1 VSGSDD
7 RGPDTPL
14 DPRHE
19 SEPDGGAD
27 PPEYRGRR
35 LRVRRERHALPD
47 GRRVSL
53 DAVRAPAVA
62 YILPLLDDGR
72 VVLIRQYRP
81 IVGEEIWE
89 LPAGTIEAGESPEAC
104 ARRELAEETGY
115 EAGRVEPLG
124 EALADP
130 GLTDERIF
138 LFVARDLRPVAR
150 GLDSDEHIEVVPA
163 PLTEAYRMADA
174 GEILDA
180 GTLVALFR
188 LRSRSGR

>member
-1 VSGSDD
+1 VSASDD
-7 RGPDTPL
+7 P
-14 DPRHE
+14 
-19 SEPDGGAD
+19 A
-27 PPEYRGRR
+27 EYRGRR

-53 DAVRAPAVA
+53 DAVRVPNVA
-62 YILPLLDDGR
+62 YVVPLLDDGR

-81 IVGEEIWE
+81 IVSAEIWE

-104 ARRELAEETGY
+104 ARRELAEEAGY
-115 EAGRVEPLG
+115 GAGRLDPLG

-150 GLDSDEHIEVVPA
+150 GLDADEHIEVAPVPLA
-163 PLTEAYRMADA
+163 DAYRMADS

-180 GTLVALFR
+180 GTLVALCR
-188 LRSRSGR
+188 LRGLGAR